1 MKRHWS
7 AAALPPLFRR
17 AGGALRALPKRWQS
31 HRTPFV
37 VVAVFAAATAF
48 AQPMQRV
55 AEDAIVINRVAE
67 ASKRDLPTDL
77 LKRIVAEDIDLL
89 RGKRADG
96 TFEFATYERLE
107 AGRQTQ
113 EFSVNPSKEKMETL
127 ELRGAFAYRVIVEVP
142 RRRLI
147 VGRNRPVWL
156 ERIDVEYLGT
166 GSAQVQTTTLEV
178 KAWLQ
183 PGEVRPV
190 DLPAIGRQ
198 VTARVIATADENH
211 GYGNIEVTLVQARI
225 VDNPDSPYADA
236 IGSAK
241 AIQRALDN
249 NDVKSIRAMA
259 QRMRASLGGGT
270 APRVVSTPVPAAS
283 SIDVRPQTDAA
294 AQLELQAEL
303 QLIEDLLTGSEAERR
318 EGLDRLHQMIRRLR
332 R

>member
-1 MKRHWS
+1 MKRAALWT
-7 AAALPPLFRR
+7 AAAKPPLCES
-17 AGGALRALPKRWQS
+17 GGWRHRSPEAARCAAFLVALFVATSAL
-31 HRTPFV
+31 
-37 VVAVFAAATAF
+37 
-48 AQPMQRV
+48 AQMQRV
-55 AEDAIVINRVAE
+55 AEDAIVIDRVAE
-67 ASKRDLPTDL
+67 ASKRDLPADL

-96 TFEFATYERLE
+96 TFEFASYERLE

-113 EFSVNPSKEKMETL
+113 EFSIQPSKEKMATVEI
-127 ELRGAFAYRVIVEVP
+127 RGAFAYRVIVEVP
-142 RRRLI
+142 KRRLV

-156 ERIDVEYLGT
+156 ERVDVEYLGT

-190 DLPAIGRQ
+190 DLPVIGRQ
-198 VTARVIATADENH
+198 VTARVIATADQNH

-236 IGSAK
+236 VGSAK
-241 AIQRALDN
+241 AIQRALET

-259 QRMRASLGGGT
+259 QRMRASLGGGV
-270 APRVVSTPVPAAS
+270 APRVVSTPTPAAS
-283 SIDVRPQTDAA
+283 SIDVRPSTDTAT
-294 AQLELQAEL
+294 QLELQAEL
-303 QLIEDLLTGSEAERR
+303 QVIEDLLTGTETERR